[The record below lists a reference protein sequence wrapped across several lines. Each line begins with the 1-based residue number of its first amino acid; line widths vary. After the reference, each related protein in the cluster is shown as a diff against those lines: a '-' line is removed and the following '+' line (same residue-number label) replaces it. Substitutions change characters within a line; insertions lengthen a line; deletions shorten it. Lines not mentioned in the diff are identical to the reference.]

1 MCFFRY
7 GLLAVPLLAACAAFA
22 AEPPRYLQGVPAR
35 ATHGASVRVPDLHW
49 AAREGDV
56 AEVKRLIAAGADVN
70 ATETLYGGRALHWAA
85 LGGESGVVRALI
97 AAGAELEAQN
107 AAGETALFQAVRT
120 NDAGNYDA
128 LTALLIA
135 GADPNAS
142 VAQSTTV
149 LHVAASVS
157 DLDFGFTAVLLL
169 RRFGADP
176 NATDAWGA
184 TPLHYA
190 VSKPFGRGTF
200 GGLELAAASL
210 DPQHR
215 ALDVN
220 ARDINGMTP
229 LHSVMTSLGS
239 ARDLQVLRW
248 LVHNG
253 ADVNAVD
260 NSGWTPLDWADD
272 MGPQLLPGFARY
284 LRAAGGENRRIP

>member
-1 MCFFRY
+1 MCFPRY
-7 GLLAVPLLAACAAFA
+7 GLFAVLLLAAFAAFA
-22 AEPPRYLQGVPAR
+22 AEPTTLLQGLPAR

-97 AAGAELEAQN
+97 AAGAELEAQT

-120 NDAGNYDA
+120 NDDGNYDA
-128 LTALLIA
+128 LTALLVA

-142 VAQSTTV
+142 TESATV
-149 LHVAASVS
+149 LHLAATS

-176 NATDAWGA
+176 NATNGVGA

-190 VSKPFGRGTF
+190 VLNPFGRNTF
-200 GGLELAAASL
+200 GGAQLAAASL

-220 ARDINGMTP
+220 ARDNNGMTP
-229 LHSVMTSLGS
+229 LHWVVNGKGSVEDPHVME
-239 ARDLQVLRW
+239 W
-248 LVHNG
+248 LLNNG

-260 NSGWTPLDWADD
+260 NDGRTPLDWADNL
-272 MGPQLLPGFARY
+272 GLGELAY
-284 LRAAGGENRRIP
+284 VLRLRGGENRYVP